1 MRSKR
6 ISWAVAVAYLLAIG
20 AVTVLVL
27 LAAAGMPG
35 SREMLI
41 TAIVIAGL
49 IFLGTRL
56 HGMSG
61 QRTRRNP

>member
-1 MRSKR
+1 VKSKR
-6 ISWAVAVAYLLAIG
+6 ISWAVAIAYLLGIA

-35 SREMLI
+35 SKEMVI
-41 TAIVIAGL
+41 TAIVMAGL

-56 HGMSG
+56 HGMGG